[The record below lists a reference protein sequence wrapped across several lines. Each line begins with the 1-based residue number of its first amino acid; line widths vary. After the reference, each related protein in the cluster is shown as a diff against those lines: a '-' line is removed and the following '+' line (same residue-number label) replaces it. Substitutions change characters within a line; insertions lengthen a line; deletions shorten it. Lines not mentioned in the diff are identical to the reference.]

1 MRTTAI
7 FSYKGGTGKT
17 TTAINLAAELAAR
30 GKRVIVIDA
39 DGQRNTSDFFDVD
52 TEDAATLYELLTG
65 SEPYYENL
73 LNYRCDEFEGMLNVA
88 VLPSSAKLATVELER
103 TMGETTSLRLAAI
116 RDLCEAVAE
125 DDAADFVLIDCAPSF
140 APQTV
145 AALIAADDVIV
156 PVTPDIWSVSGLRDV
171 EVSIQGARK
180 SNHRL
185 RIAGVLMTKVGA
197 SATARDTEA
206 GLRQSGYPVFATT
219 IRQSSWPSRMSYE
232 HRPLR
237 VCAHWTAIAQD
248 YKALCD
254 EYLRGGA
261 GNG

>member
-39 DGQRNTSDFFDVD
+39 DGQRNTSDFFEADKDGV
-52 TEDAATLYELLTG
+52 ATLYGLLTG
-65 SEPYYENL
+65 TGGSLDSPMSYVEPTGRTGLMVVASSEN
-73 LNYRCDEFEGMLNVA
+73 
-88 VLPSSAKLATVELER
+88 LATVELDK
-103 TMGETTSLRLAAI
+103 SLDGSAGIRLTAI
-116 RDLCEAVAE
+116 RDFCEAIAE
-125 DDAADFVLIDCAPSF
+125 DDEADYVLIDCPPSF

-156 PVTPDIWSVSGLRDV
+156 PVTPDSWAVSGLRDV
-171 EVSIQGARK
+171 TVSLNGARR

-185 RIAGVLMTKVGA
+185 RIAGVLLTRMNA
-197 SATARDTEA
+197 SATARDTEKA
-206 GLRQSGYPVFATT
+206 LRESGVPVFETAIHASTYAP
-219 IRQSSWPSRMSYE
+219 RSSFER
-232 HRPLR
+232 RPLR
-237 VCAHWTAIAQD
+237 ECAHWTGIAQD
-248 YKALCD
+248 YKALAE
-254 EYLRGGA
+254 EYMEGGA

>member
-17 TTAINLAAELAAR
+17 TTAINLAAELAAK

-39 DGQRNTSDFFDVD
+39 DGQRNTSDFFFAD
-52 TEDAATLYELLTG
+52 TEGGATLYELLTG
-65 SEPYYENL
+65 GEPYYENL
-73 LNYRCDEFEGMLNVA
+73 LQPAGRSSIT
-88 VLPSSAKLATVELER
+88 VLPSSARLATIELER
-103 TMGETTSLRLAAI
+103 TIPGGTSALRLGAI
-116 RDLCEAVAE
+116 RDFCEAVAE
-125 DDAADFVLIDCAPSF
+125 DDSADVVLIDCPPSF

-156 PVTPDIWSVSGLRDV
+156 PVTPDQWAVSGLRDV
-171 EVSIQGARK
+171 TISLDGARR

-185 RIAGVLMTKVGA
+185 RIAGVLLTKATA

-206 GLRQSGYPVFATT
+206 ALRQSGVPVFETV
-219 IRQSSWPSRMSYE
+219 I
-232 HRPLR
+232 HRSEWAGRSTFEGRALR
-237 VCAHWTAIAQD
+237 ECAHWTGIAQD
-248 YKALCD
+248 YKALAE
-254 EYLRGGA
+254 EYMEGGA

>member
-39 DGQRNTSDFFDVD
+39 DGQRNMSDFFGAGCGSTDD
-52 TEDAATLYELLTG
+52 TLYDLLTYTDCL
-65 SEPYYENL
+65 P
-73 LNYRCDEFEGMLNVA
+73 EGWTQETRYKRIQI
-88 VLPSSAKLATVELER
+88 LPSSEKLATIELDK
-103 TMGETTSLRLAAI
+103 SLDGNAGIHMAAI
-116 RDLCEAVAE
+116 RDFCEDVAE
-125 DDAADFVLIDCAPSF
+125 DDEADYVLIDCPPSF

-156 PVTPDIWSVSGLRDV
+156 PVTPDSWAVSGLRDAML
-171 EVSIQGARK
+171 SLNGARR

-185 RIAGVLMTKVGA
+185 RIAGVLLTRMNA
-197 SATARDTEA
+197 SATARDTEKV
-206 GLRQSGYPVFATT
+206 LRESGVPVFETVIHASTYAP
-219 IRQSSWPSRMSYE
+219 RSSFERK
-232 HRPLR
+232 PLR
-237 VCAHWTAIAQD
+237 ECAHWTGIARD
-248 YKALCD
+248 YKALAE
-254 EYLRGGA
+254 EYMEGGA

>member
-17 TTAINLAAELAAR
+17 TTAINLAAELAAH
-30 GKRVIVIDA
+30 GKRVILIDA

-52 TEDAATLYELLTG
+52 TENAATLYELLEG

-73 LNYRCDEFEGMLNVA
+73 LQYQCGDIPKMMNIA

-103 TMGETTSLRLAAI
+103 TMGEATSLHLGAI

-125 DDAADFVLIDCAPSF
+125 DDAADFVLIDCPPSF

-156 PVTPDIWSVSGLRDV
+156 PVTPDSWSVSGLRDV
-171 EVSIQGARK
+171 GISIQGARK

-185 RIAGVLMTKVGA
+185 RIAGVLMTKVDI
-197 SATARDTEA
+197 SAIARDAEA
-206 GLRQSGYPVFATT
+206 GLRQSGYPVFKTT
-219 IRQSSWPSRMSYE
+219 IRQSVWPSKTSYE
-232 HRPLR
+232 HKPLR
-237 VCAHWTAIAQD
+237 VCAYWTAIFRD
-248 YKALCD
+248 YKALCE